1 MMATVCKPLNATSQ
15 LVSYRPSRSQVATV
29 EQISRSRVKA
39 YRDLDLLSMS
49 VNVHDGDGLEEGDK
63 DQTSSSGEG
72 VKDLDPVLAGS
83 RHEKQADQVTDD
95 ANSG

>member
-1 MMATVCKPLNATSQ
+1 
-15 LVSYRPSRSQVATV
+15 
-29 EQISRSRVKA
+29 
-39 YRDLDLLSMS
+39 MS

-83 RHEKQADQVTDD
+83 RHEK
-95 ANSG
+95 